1 MLTTRLSSPQGWYE
15 RIPAGAEPR
24 DAEGV
29 VPYENAPKLVLT
41 RVTATRI
48 RSCKFNFSSEKNLPQ
63 KQKVL
68 CVFLP
73 KTTVLG
79 NGFSFLL
86 NFFLFPK
93 RKKFSCSPKPPT
105 TAPALPPPWKG
116 WPRGRNTARTYR
128 RRASPRSGKA
138 GSSTE
143 CLQEP
148 RWE

>member
-41 RVTATRI
+41 RVTAPRI
-48 RSCKFNFSSEKNLPQ
+48 RSCKFNFSCKRTFRKSRRFF
-63 KQKVL
+63 VF
-68 CVFLP
+68 FLP

-79 NGFSFLL
+79 IGFSFLL

-93 RKKFSCSPKPPT
+93 RKKFSCSPHSTNHSPSIAAAMERMATGAQYRKN
-105 TAPALPPPWKG
+105 LPKESFTP
-116 WPRGRNTARTYR
+116 
-128 RRASPRSGKA
+128 
-138 GSSTE
+138 
-143 CLQEP
+143 
-148 RWE
+148 